1 MSWMFTA
8 IQGIT
13 LIWLWVR
20 RYPRPWF
27 MAALALWTV
36 QSVNVSLP
44 HGPAWIDTWWK
55 WPEIALLLATVAS
68 VVETKACGTR
78 YVARPFQRLQIRIAA
93 AALPTC
99 AVGIGVF
106 LIPPASFQECRMW
119 VWWGLALALIV
130 GELLMWLESVKRPRM
145 VAAHSLLLLT
155 VMFAHAIICPRP
167 FPEKYS
173 HFILIQW
180 WSLQAISR
188 TLIGCCCVGW
198 AILPLIPA
206 GSRPTSSARHQSVGA
221 ERVHAQ
227 SGA

>member
-1 MSWMFTA
+1 MTWLFTA

-93 AALPTC
+93 ASLPACT
-99 AVGIGVF
+99 VGIGVF

-130 GELLMWLESVKRPRM
+130 GELLMWLEGVERPRAI
-145 VAAHSLLLLT
+145 VAHSMLLLT
-155 VMFAHAIICPRP
+155 VMLAHAVLSSFLQVS
-167 FPEKYS
+167 FPNIS
-173 HFILIQW
+173 ATVW
-180 WSLQAISR
+180 WSMHAIFR
-188 TLIGCCCVGW
+188 LVGCCCVGW

>member
-130 GELLMWLESVKRPRM
+130 GELLMWLEGVERPRAI
-145 VAAHSLLLLT
+145 VAHSMLLLT
-155 VMFAHAIICPRP
+155 VMLAHAVLSSFLQVS
-167 FPEKYS
+167 FPNIS
-173 HFILIQW
+173 ATVW
-180 WSLQAISR
+180 WSMHAIFR
-188 TLIGCCCVGW
+188 LVIGCCCVGW